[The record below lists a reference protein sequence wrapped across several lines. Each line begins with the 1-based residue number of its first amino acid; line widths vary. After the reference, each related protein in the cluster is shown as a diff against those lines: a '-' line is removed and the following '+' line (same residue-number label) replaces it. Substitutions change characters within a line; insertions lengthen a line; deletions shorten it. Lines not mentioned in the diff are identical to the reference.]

1 MSHHDINYMYSLC
14 GNKKTNYYLKVKDM
28 RVRAYLTLI
37 GILLGSSSECAATGL
52 PTKPV
57 APSRNAKLVPTN
69 NMFFFSHM
77 IILLI

>member
-57 APSRNAKLVPTN
+57 APSRNAKLVRTN